1 MAGNVLP
8 YQRPRLPNFSGEPKS
23 ETSFDVWKF
32 EAKCLLREHLY
43 PDLIIVQ
50 CMRNS
55 LKGQARNTLLT
66 LPESATPLHIIDKLE
81 GIYGNVYSSDTLLLS
96 FYAEKQ
102 MIGQSVADYG
112 MKLESIL
119 QKVYDTG
126 ILNPKVKNDMLRAKF
141 WSGLRDPALKNATRY
156 KYDIKNFDELRK
168 EVRAVELELEISG
181 ASKPEN
187 TATHQPVSAVSDMSE
202 LFKTLELLNK
212 RLDNFEGE
220 LKKVKESKQPDDQSK
235 QQSSGN
241 YGNYNRGSYR
251 GRFNT
256 YQGHEVRGRSRY
268 RGFGRGQVSS
278 SINKD
283 QNRNLNRE

>member
-1 MAGNVLP
+1 
-8 YQRPRLPNFSGEPKS
+8 
-23 ETSFDVWKF
+23 
-32 EAKCLLREHLY
+32 
-43 PDLIIVQ
+43 
-50 CMRNS
+50 MRNS

-66 LPESATPLHIIDKLE
+66 LPESATLLHIIDKLE
-81 GIYGNVYSSDTLLLS
+81 GIYGNAYSSDTLLLS

-112 MKLESIL
+112 IQLESIL

-126 ILNPKVKNDMLRAKF
+126 ILNPKVKNDMLKTKF

-156 KYDIKNFDELRK
+156 TYDINNFDELRK

-220 LKKVKESKQPDDQSK
+220 LKKVKESKQLDDQSK

-268 RGFGRGQVSS
+268 RRFGRGQVSS